1 MGAARPFPPA
11 LHIFAAPQGKDN
23 DEKSVKNP
31 SLWEIPRNC
40 IQLLV
45 HSSTVQLQVAL

>member
-23 DEKSVKNP
+23 DEKIGEKSQFVGNSPKLYTA
-31 SLWEIPRNC
+31 SR
-40 IQLLV
+40 
-45 HSSTVQLQVAL
+45 T